1 METKNS
7 VVLLGFY
14 GGDKTHCLS
23 AWQSTNLD
31 FEYTQD
37 INSRIQVLFANT
49 TKTKKK
55 SPEDLLKMLA
65 DHGHHTPFEK
75 STLHFQLTDDVASHI
90 HCLKHRIAAS
100 INAESARYKEL
111 QDKWHIP
118 DDWNIPVDQLT
129 QSVKLSVF
137 DNSDTWADILFQ
149 YVQWGHELYH
159 EAIHQLTPFL
169 GRKRAKESA
178 RYFLTYA
185 KQIDHDMMFNFR
197 SFVHFQQLRNSDD
210 AQKEIRD
217 IAHQMLVQVQSIPG
231 NPFEH
236 SLSAFGLV

>member
-1 METKNS
+1 MDNQNK

-49 TKTKKK
+49 TKNKKK
-55 SPEDLLKMLA
+55 SPADLLKMLA
-65 DHGHHTPFEK
+65 DYNHRTPFEK
-75 STLHFQLTDDVASHI
+75 STLHFQITGDIASHI
-90 HCLKHRIAAS
+90 HCLKHRIGVS

-111 QDKWHIP
+111 IDKWYIP
-118 DDWNIPVDQLT
+118 DDWDIPVDNVTHLARM
-129 QSVKLSVF
+129 SIFENAERWDYVLS
-137 DNSDTWADILFQ
+137 Q
-149 YVQWGHELYH
+149 YVELGHELYH
-159 EAIHQLTPFL
+159 EAIQQLTPHL

-210 AQKEIRD
+210 AQKEIRE
-217 IAHQMLVQVQSIPG
+217 IAQLMLDQVKAIPG
-231 NPFEH
+231 NPFEY
-236 SLSAFGLV
+236 SLAAFNL